1 MIQRE
6 VNNRVIKVG
15 LCSKLT
21 RIFSVGLAFL
31 FSVILAL
38 PLKGQA
44 AEFYFEPFALE
55 ANLDR
60 FILIN
65 FFVDT
70 QGEEIN
76 ALEGV
81 IKLPDNLLE
90 VQRVSDGNT
99 IVSLWAERPVF
110 DEENNEIRFSGII
123 PGGFWGKD
131 GFLFSINCFSR
142 GKGQGKIE
150 IEEAR
155 ALLND
160 GQGTETAVFVS
171 PLEILV
177 SDQAVPFSIEIKED
191 LDPPEAFIPE
201 LASDPDIFGGKW
213 FLAFATQDKGS
224 GIAYY
229 QVHETNRKREA
240 SRIGKNEWA
249 IAISP
254 YVIKDQDLRS
264 YIYIKAVDN
273 AGNQRIAIVEPR
285 DSMKWYELWE
295 NWAIILIVAI
305 FLILSRS
312 KLLKTKKK
320 GQREK

>member
-55 ANLDR
+55 INLDQ

-70 QGEEIN
+70 QGEDIN

-99 IVSLWAERPVF
+99 IISFWAQRPVF
-110 DEENNEIRFSGII
+110 DEDNNEVRFSGII

-142 GKGQGKIE
+142 EKGQGKIE
-150 IEEAR
+150 IQEAK

-160 GQGTETAVFVS
+160 GKGTETKVFVS

-177 SDQAVPFSIEIKED
+177 SDQAVPFSIETKED
-191 LDPPEAFIPE
+191 LEPPEAFIPE

-229 QVHETNRKREA
+229 EIYESIRKREV
-240 SRIGKNEWA
+240 SKIGKNDWA
-249 IAISP
+249 VAISP
-254 YVIKDQDLRS
+254 YVLKDQNLRS
-264 YIYIKAVDN
+264 YIYVKAVDN
-273 AGNQRIAIVEPR
+273 EGNQRVAIVEPR
-285 DSMKWYELWE
+285 NPMKWYELWQI
-295 NWAIILIVAI
+295 WFIIILLGIIVIYLAGR
-305 FLILSRS
+305 ILWRRS
-312 KLLKTKKK
+312 
-320 GQREK
+320 QNIR